1 MYRPTSNLPSHLRQS
16 SLSSSNSQSSALQQR
31 INEKRAELENLKQLR
46 ELSAGLAGQ
55 MEQLEEKLSTLSD
68 GTQAIA
74 TVLSNWHTVLRAIHM
89 ASVANLDAAHIAKP
103 ARETNSESEAQLP
116 LPQTLV
122 RIPMT
127 HVDQSESTENDDESI
142 VR

>member
-16 SLSSSNSQSSALQQR
+16 SLSTSNSQTSALQQR

-89 ASVANLDAAHIAKP
+89 ASAHIAKP
-103 ARETNSESEAQLP
+103 QQDTEPEPDTDLP

-122 RIPMT
+122 RIPMH
-127 HVDQSESTENDDESI
+127 HV
-142 VR
+142 

>member
-1 MYRPTSNLPSHLRQS
+1 QT
-16 SLSSSNSQSSALQQR
+16 SALQQR

-89 ASVANLDAAHIAKP
+89 ASAHIAKP
-103 ARETNSESEAQLP
+103 QQDTEHEPDADLP

-122 RIPMT
+122 RIPMQ
-127 HVDQSESTENDDESI
+127 HVDQSEPTQSE
-142 VR
+142 